1 MLVAVSGKDLKYV
14 RGLIMGTPGTFVVL
28 AIQAPGSSRIST
40 IKLQRRAATALS
52 VQPQAPPS
60 LRHQHLDLSKSL
72 RQTPD
77 QEDLKLVLSP
87 TAASS
92 VKPKQSTERP
102 KSFISSTTS
111 LSSASV
117 HSATTSSNGSGARD
131 GARDDLERVVE
142 QRARAMVQ
150 VTASCRRTLVL

>member
-1 MLVAVSGKDLKYV
+1 MRYV
-14 RGLIMGTPGTFVVL
+14 RGLIVGTPGTFVVL
-28 AIQAPGSSRIST
+28 AIQTPGSSRVSS

-72 RQTPD
+72 RQNSD
-77 QEDLKLVLSP
+77 QDVLSP

-92 VKPKQSTERP
+92 VKAKL
-102 KSFISSTTS
+102 SSDRSKPFASNSAAGSSSSLHS
-111 LSSASV
+111 LSNGGAS
-117 HSATTSSNGSGARD
+117 
-131 GARDDLERVVE
+131 RDDLERLVE

-150 VTASCRRTLVL
+150 VVRINSAKTKPQTGSPRGLVI